1 MGVIFTA
8 VVGVVLALLF
18 LGFYA
23 VVAESIALALIVL
36 LTIGCMIWG
45 FVLDYRQEARLA
57 TTR

>member
-1 MGVIFTA
+1 MGVISTA

-23 VVAESIALALIVL
+23 VVAESIALVLIIL